1 MPPGAPCPDVASG
14 SRASLRTLDRMSTQ
28 TERARAFAALHRPG
42 VPLLLPNVWDAGSAA
57 VIARAGAAA
66 IATTSAGVA
75 WSVGLADGGGLGA
88 ERCAAVVERVVAVVD
103 GLPVSADVEDGYGA
117 EPEAVAATVT
127 AVVRAGAVGVN
138 IEDRPG
144 RNGATLHAPAEQA
157 ERIAA
162 ARAAAEHH
170 GVPVWINART
180 DTYLAAVGPE
190 ERRLTATLERAAAY
204 AAAGADS
211 LFVPGVVDLD
221 TIAELVAGPL
231 PLNVMVG
238 AGAPSVT
245 ELAEVGVCRISLGS
259 ALAQAAYALAEHA
272 TEELLVAG
280 TYDATAAGLAYG
292 DLNALLSGPSGLS
305 G

>member
-1 MPPGAPCPDVASG
+1 
-14 SRASLRTLDRMSTQ
+14 MSTQ
-28 TERARAFAALHRPG
+28 AERARTFDALHRPG
-42 VPLLLPNVWDAGSAA
+42 VPLLLPNAWDAGSAA
-57 VIARAGAAA
+57 LIARAGAAA

-75 WSVGLADGGGLGA
+75 WSLGLADGGGLGA

-103 GLPVSADVEDGYGA
+103 DLPVSADVEDGYGA
-117 EPEAVAATVT
+117 DPKAVAATVT

-144 RNGATLHAPAEQA
+144 RNGATLHTPAEQA

-162 ARAAAEHH
+162 ARAAAERL

-190 ERRLTATLERAAAY
+190 ERRLTETLERAAAY

-211 LFVPGVVDLD
+211 LFVPGVADLD

-231 PLNVMVG
+231 PLNVMVW

-259 ALAQAAYALAEHA
+259 AIAQAAYAQAARA

-280 TYDATAAGLAYG
+280 TYDATAAGWAYA
-292 DLNALLSGPSGLS
+292 DLNALLSGVSGPSGLS

>member
-1 MPPGAPCPDVASG
+1 
-14 SRASLRTLDRMSTQ
+14 MSTQ
-28 TERARAFAALHRPG
+28 AERAGAFGALHRPG
-42 VPLLLPNVWDAGSAA
+42 VPLLLPNAWDAGSAA
-57 VIARAGAAA
+57 LIARAGAAA

-75 WSVGLADGGGLGA
+75 WSLGLADGGGLGA

-103 GLPVSADVEDGYGA
+103 DLPVSADVEDGYGA
-117 EPEAVAATVT
+117 DPEAVAATVT
-127 AVVRAGAVGVN
+127 AVVRAGAIGVN

-162 ARAAAEHH
+162 ARAAAERL

-190 ERRLTATLERAAAY
+190 ERRLTETLERAAAY

-211 LFVPGVVDLD
+211 LFVPGAADLD

-231 PLNVMVG
+231 PLNVMVW

-259 ALAQAAYALAEHA
+259 AIAQAAYAQAARA

-280 TYDATAAGLAYG
+280 TYDATAAGLAYA
-292 DLNALLSGPSGLS
+292 DLNALLSRVSGPSGLS

>member
-1 MPPGAPCPDVASG
+1 
-14 SRASLRTLDRMSTQ
+14 MSTQ
-28 TERARAFAALHRPG
+28 AERAGAFGVLHRPG
-42 VPLLLPNVWDAGSAA
+42 VPLLLPNAWDAGSAA
-57 VIARAGAAA
+57 LIARAGAAA

-75 WSVGLADGGGLGA
+75 WSLGLADGGGLGA

-103 GLPVSADVEDGYGA
+103 DLPVSADVEDGYGA
-117 EPEAVAATVT
+117 DPEAVAATVT
-127 AVVRAGAVGVN
+127 AVVRAGAIGVN

-144 RNGATLHAPAEQA
+144 HNGATLHAPAEQA

-162 ARAAAEHH
+162 ARAAAERL

-190 ERRLTATLERAAAY
+190 ERRLTETLERAAAY

-211 LFVPGVVDLD
+211 LFVPGAADLD

-231 PLNVMVG
+231 PLNVMVW

-259 ALAQAAYALAEHA
+259 AIAQAAYAQAARA

-280 TYDATAAGLAYG
+280 TYDATAAGLAYA
-292 DLNALLSGPSGLS
+292 DLNALLSRVSGPSGLS